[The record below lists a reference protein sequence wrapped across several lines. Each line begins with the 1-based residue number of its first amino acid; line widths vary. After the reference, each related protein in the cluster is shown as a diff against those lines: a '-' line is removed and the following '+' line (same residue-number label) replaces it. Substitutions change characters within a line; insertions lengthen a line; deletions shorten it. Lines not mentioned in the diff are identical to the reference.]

1 MKTSIMIAAAIAVT
15 VAAPVL
21 AQRERTERVQFARG
35 AGSKSI
41 AGAIRGDNVVSYIV
55 SARAGQR
62 LTVTLRTSN
71 RSNYFNVW
79 APGADTAL
87 YSQTTGAPF
96 TGALPADGDYRI
108 QVYLMRNAA
117 RRNERASY
125 TLNVGLR

>member
-1 MKTSIMIAAAIAVT
+1 MKTLIMVAAAIAAT

-21 AQRERTERVQFARG
+21 GQRERTERVEFARG
-35 AGSKSI
+35 ASSKSI
-41 AGAIRGDNVVSYIV
+41 TGAIRGDTAVSYIV
-55 SARAGQR
+55 SARTGQR
-62 LTVTLRTSN
+62 LTVSLRTSN

-87 YSQTTGAPF
+87 YSQATGAPF
-96 TGALPADGDYRI
+96 IGTLPADGDYRI

-125 TLNVGLR
+125 TLNISLR